1 MKPFHRFGGAPYG
14 SISAFYFTYF
24 GILGVLIPYWN
35 LYLEAVGF
43 AALHIGLLT
52 GATQVARVV
61 SPYLAGWLVDHG
73 GRTMVVIRVAC
84 GLAALAFAGLFLAD
98 SLWWIAVV
106 TVSYN
111 FFWSCCL
118 SQFEANTL
126 LHLQEN
132 THLYS
137 RLRLSGSVGFIV
149 LVAGVGVVLE
159 QDLALLLPILLGLMV
174 TTFAISLWVPEAARP
189 RSDQEDSRGLPVSSR
204 GIGLF
209 FLVCALMQASHG
221 PYYTFFSIYLE
232 NEGYGRGLVG
242 GLWALG
248 VLSEVLVF
256 LIMPALLAR
265 FGVRRLMLFSLAAAA
280 LRWMLI
286 GALVQSLS
294 VLLFVQLLHAATFA
308 LFHGCAMVMM
318 NDMFPPRFRGRG
330 LALYSSLGFGVGGAV
345 GGLAAGMLWDMT
357 GPVATFGFGSGLAG
371 LALLLAARLPLLGL
385 RAPEQ
390 Q

>member
-1 MKPFHRFGGAPYG
+1 MKPFHRSGGAPYG

-35 LYLEAVGF
+35 LYLEAAGF

-73 GRTMVVIRVAC
+73 GRTMVVIRTAC
-84 GLAALAFAGLFLAD
+84 ALAALAFGGLFLAD

-106 TVSYN
+106 TVFYN

-126 LHLQEN
+126 LHLKEN

-149 LVAGVGVVLE
+149 LVAGVGMVLE
-159 QDLALLLPILLGLMV
+159 QDLSLLLPILLGLMV
-174 TTFAISLWVPEAARP
+174 TTFAISLWVPEADQPNP
-189 RSDQEDSRGLPVSSR
+189 RREGPGEAVSSR

-232 NEGYGRGLVG
+232 SEGYSRGLVG
-242 GLWALG
+242 ELWALG
-248 VLSEVLVF
+248 VLAEILVF
-256 LIMPALLAR
+256 LIIPALLRR
-265 FGVRRLMLFSLAAAA
+265 FGVKRLLLFSLAAAA

-286 GALVQSLS
+286 GALVQSLL

-308 LFHGCAMVMM
+308 LFHGCAMVLM
-318 NDMFPPRFRGRG
+318 NDMFSPRFRGRG

-345 GGLAAGMLWDMT
+345 GGLAAGMLWDTT
-357 GPVATFGFGSGLAG
+357 GPMITFGLGSGLAG
-371 LALLLAARLPLLGL
+371 LALIIAARLPLLGL